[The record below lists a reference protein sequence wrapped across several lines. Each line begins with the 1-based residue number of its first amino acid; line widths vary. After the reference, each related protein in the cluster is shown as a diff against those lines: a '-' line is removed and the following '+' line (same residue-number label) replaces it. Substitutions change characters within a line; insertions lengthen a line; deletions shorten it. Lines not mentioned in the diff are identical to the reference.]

1 MEELQQKEVATPQ
14 EEVSV
19 PLLKNTNFLFLW
31 TATLCSSFALAF
43 FTFSQ
48 TWYIAKTLNLEAS
61 LGIVFVALSVP
72 RLIFMI
78 VGGAIADKFPKKN
91 IMFYS
96 NIVRALLV
104 SAILTWFIV
113 GDVTLYTFALFALFF
128 GLADAFFWSADGS
141 ILPELVEKHQ
151 LTQANSLTHM
161 SNQASVILGPVLGG
175 ILIKF
180 SNYETIFSITI
191 LLLILAAILVQKIQ
205 MTLQQEKK
213 EEKSM
218 FTSIKE
224 GILYVKESPF
234 LSTFL
239 ICSAFLNLFLIGP
252 MQVGF
257 PLFVKNVL
265 HGDSLHF
272 SYLEAAVGSG
282 MAVGAVI
289 VGLRNISRRR
299 GLFCIVMMLLSGMFF
314 FILNFSTELWHA
326 LLAGACYGMTIAM
339 AIVPLMAM
347 IQSTVKEEMMGRV
360 MSLLMLTSMGFIPL
374 SYAFTSLA
382 LAAGLPIVT
391 IMKSGAIAVIVF
403 VLFVA
408 IRVPVVR
415 KFD

>member
-1 MEELQQKEVATPQ
+1 MEELQQNKSALKENAK
-14 EEVSV
+14 

-31 TATLCSSFALAF
+31 AATLFSSFALAF

-78 VGGAIADKFPKKN
+78 IGGALADKFPKKN

-96 NIVRALLV
+96 NIIRAILV
-104 SAILTWFIV
+104 ATILTWFIV

-141 ILPELVEKHQ
+141 ILPELVEKSR
-151 LTQANSLTHM
+151 LTQANSLTQM
-161 SNQASVILGPVLGG
+161 TNQASVILGPVLGG

-180 SNYETIFSITI
+180 TNYETIFSITI
-191 LLLILAAILVQKIQ
+191 LLLLIAAILVQKIQ
-205 MTLQQEKK
+205 FTVPEKNETDK
-213 EEKSM
+213 GM

-265 HGDSLHF
+265 HGDSLQF
-272 SYLEAAVGSG
+272 SYLEASVGGG
-282 MAVGAVI
+282 MAIGAVI
-289 VGLRNISRRR
+289 VGLKNINRRR
-299 GLFCIVMMLLSGMFF
+299 GLFCIIMMLLSGVFF
-314 FILNFSTELWHA
+314 LSINFSTVLWQA
-326 LLAGACYGMTIAM
+326 LLAGMFYGITIAM

-360 MSLLMLTSMGFIPL
+360 MSLLMLSSMGFIPL
-374 SYAFTSLA
+374 SYAFTSIA
-382 LAAGLPIVT
+382 LAIGIPIVT
-391 IMKSGAIAVIVF
+391 VMKSGAIAVIVF

>member
-1 MEELQQKEVATPQ
+1 MEELQQNKSALKENAK
-14 EEVSV
+14 

-31 TATLCSSFALAF
+31 AATLFSSFALAF

-61 LGIVFVALSVP
+61 LGVVFVALSVP

-78 VGGAIADKFPKKN
+78 IGGAVADKFPKKN

-96 NIVRALLV
+96 NIIRAILV
-104 SAILTWFIV
+104 ATILTWFIV

-141 ILPELVEKHQ
+141 ILPELVEKSR
-151 LTQANSLTHM
+151 LTQANSLTQM

-180 SNYETIFSITI
+180 TNYETIFSITI
-191 LLLILAAILVQKIQ
+191 LLLIVAAILVQKIQ
-205 MTLQQEKK
+205 FTMPEQQNTDKG
-213 EEKSM
+213 M

-265 HGDSLHF
+265 HGDSLQF
-272 SYLEAAVGSG
+272 SYLEASVGGG
-282 MAVGAVI
+282 MAIGAVI
-289 VGLRNISRRR
+289 VGLKNINRRR
-299 GLFCIVMMLLSGMFF
+299 GLFCIIMMLLSGVFF
-314 FILNFSTELWHA
+314 LSINFSTVLWQA
-326 LLAGACYGMTIAM
+326 LLAGMFYGITIAM

-360 MSLLMLTSMGFIPL
+360 MSLLMLSSMGFIPL
-374 SYAFTSLA
+374 SYAFTSIA
-382 LAAGLPIVT
+382 LAIGIPIVT
-391 IMKSGAIAVIVF
+391 VMKSGAIAVIVF

-408 IRVPVVR
+408 FRVPVVR

>member
-1 MEELQQKEVATPQ
+1 MEELQQNKSAPTESGT
-14 EEVSV
+14 
-19 PLLKNTNFLFLW
+19 PLLQNKNFLFLW
-31 TATLCSSFALAF
+31 AATLFSSFALAF

-61 LGIVFVALSVP
+61 LGVVFVALSVP

-78 VGGAIADKFPKKN
+78 VGGAVADKFPKKN

-96 NIVRALLV
+96 NIIRALLV
-104 SAILTWFIV
+104 ATILIWFIV
-113 GDVTLYTFALFALFF
+113 GHVTLYTFALFALFF

-141 ILPELVEKHQ
+141 ILPELVEKHR
-151 LTQANSLTHM
+151 LTQANSLTQM
-161 SNQASVILGPVLGG
+161 TNQASVILGPVLGG

-180 SNYETIFSITI
+180 SNYETIFTITI
-191 LLLILAAILVQKIQ
+191 LLLIIAAILVQKIQ
-205 MTLQQEKK
+205 FTLQEKTDTDK
-213 EEKSM
+213 GM

-257 PLFVKNVL
+257 PLFIKNVL
-265 HGDSLHF
+265 HGDSLQF
-272 SYLEAAVGSG
+272 SYLEAAVGGG
-282 MAVGAVI
+282 MAIGAVI
-289 VGLRNISRRR
+289 VGLKNINRRR
-299 GLFCIVMMLLSGMFF
+299 GLFCIIMMLLSGVFF
-314 FILNFSTELWHA
+314 LSINFSTALWQA
-326 LLAGACYGMTIAM
+326 LLAGAFYGITIAM

-360 MSLLMLTSMGFIPL
+360 MSLLMLSSMGFIPL

-382 LAAGLPIVT
+382 LAAGIPIVT

-403 VLFVA
+403 VLFIA

>member
-1 MEELQQKEVATPQ
+1 MEELQQNKSALEG
-14 EEVSV
+14 SGK

-31 TATLCSSFALAF
+31 AATLFSSFALAF

-78 VGGAIADKFPKKN
+78 IGGALADKFPKKN

-96 NIVRALLV
+96 NIIRAILV
-104 SAILTWFIV
+104 ATILTWFIV

-141 ILPELVEKHQ
+141 ILPELVEKSR
-151 LTQANSLTHM
+151 LTQANSLTQM
-161 SNQASVILGPVLGG
+161 TNQASVILGPVLGG

-180 SNYETIFSITI
+180 TNYETIFSITI
-191 LLLILAAILVQKIQ
+191 LLLIIAAILVQKIQ
-205 MTLQQEKK
+205 FTVPEKNETDK
-213 EEKSM
+213 GM

-224 GILYVKESPF
+224 GISYVKESPF

-265 HGDSLHF
+265 HGDSLQF
-272 SYLEAAVGSG
+272 SYLEASVGGG
-282 MAVGAVI
+282 MAIGAVI
-289 VGLRNISRRR
+289 VGLKNINRRR
-299 GLFCIVMMLLSGMFF
+299 GLFCIIMMLLSGIFF
-314 FILNFSTELWHA
+314 LTINFSTVLWQA
-326 LLAGACYGMTIAM
+326 LLAGMFYGITIAM

-360 MSLLMLTSMGFIPL
+360 MSLLMLSSMGFIPL

-382 LAAGLPIVT
+382 LGIGIPIVT
-391 IMKSGAIAVIVF
+391 VMKSGAIAVIVF

>member
-1 MEELQQKEVATPQ
+1 MEELQQNKTALEG
-14 EEVSV
+14 SGK

-31 TATLCSSFALAF
+31 AATLFSSFALAF

-61 LGIVFVALSVP
+61 LGVVFVALSVP

-78 VGGAIADKFPKKN
+78 VGGAVADKFPKKN

-96 NIVRALLV
+96 NIIRAILV
-104 SAILTWFIV
+104 ATILTWFIV
-113 GDVTLYTFALFALFF
+113 GDITLYTFALFALFF

-141 ILPELVEKHQ
+141 ILPELVEKSR
-151 LTQANSLTHM
+151 LTQANSLTQM
-161 SNQASVILGPVLGG
+161 TNQASVILGPVLGG

-180 SNYETIFSITI
+180 TNYETIFSITI
-191 LLLILAAILVQKIQ
+191 LLLIVAAILVQKIQ
-205 MTLQQEKK
+205 FTMPEQKDTDKG
-213 EEKSM
+213 M

-265 HGDSLHF
+265 HGDSLQF
-272 SYLEAAVGSG
+272 SYLEASVGGG
-282 MAVGAVI
+282 MAIGAVI
-289 VGLRNISRRR
+289 VGLKNINRRR
-299 GLFCIVMMLLSGMFF
+299 GLFCIIMMLLSGVFF
-314 FILNFSTELWHA
+314 LSINFSTVLWQA
-326 LLAGACYGMTIAM
+326 LLAGMFYGITIAM

-360 MSLLMLTSMGFIPL
+360 MSLLMLSSMGFIPL
-374 SYAFTSLA
+374 SYAFTSIA
-382 LAAGLPIVT
+382 DR
-391 IMKSGAIAVIVF
+391 KS
-403 VLFVA
+403 
-408 IRVPVVR
+408 VV
-415 KFD
+415 

>member
-1 MEELQQKEVATPQ
+1 MEELQQNKSALEG
-14 EEVSV
+14 SGK

-31 TATLCSSFALAF
+31 AATLFSSFALAF

-61 LGIVFVALSVP
+61 LGVVFVALSVP

-78 VGGAIADKFPKKN
+78 IGGAVADKFPKKN

-96 NIVRALLV
+96 NIVRAILV
-104 SAILTWFIV
+104 ATILTWFIV

-141 ILPELVEKHQ
+141 ILPELVEKSR
-151 LTQANSLTHM
+151 LTQANSLTQM
-161 SNQASVILGPVLGG
+161 TNQASVILGPVLGG

-180 SNYETIFSITI
+180 TNYETIFSITI
-191 LLLILAAILVQKIQ
+191 LLLIVAAILVQKIQ
-205 MTLQQEKK
+205 FTMPEQQNTDKG
-213 EEKSM
+213 M

-265 HGDSLHF
+265 HGDSLQF
-272 SYLEAAVGSG
+272 SYLEASVGGG
-282 MAVGAVI
+282 MAIGAVI
-289 VGLRNISRRR
+289 VGLKNINRRR
-299 GLFCIVMMLLSGMFF
+299 GLFCIIMMLLSGVFF
-314 FILNFSTELWHA
+314 LSINFSTVLWQA
-326 LLAGACYGMTIAM
+326 LLAGMFYGITIAM

-360 MSLLMLTSMGFIPL
+360 MSLLMLSSMGFIPL
-374 SYAFTSLA
+374 SYAFTSIA
-382 LAAGLPIVT
+382 LAIGIPIVT
-391 IMKSGAIAVIVF
+391 VMKSGAIAVIVF

>member
-1 MEELQQKEVATPQ
+1 MEELQQNKSALEG
-14 EEVSV
+14 SGK

-31 TATLCSSFALAF
+31 AATLFSSFALAF

-61 LGIVFVALSVP
+61 LGVVFVALSVP

-78 VGGAIADKFPKKN
+78 IGGAVADKFPKKN

-96 NIVRALLV
+96 NIIRAILV
-104 SAILTWFIV
+104 ATILTWFIV

-141 ILPELVEKHQ
+141 ILPELVEKSR
-151 LTQANSLTHM
+151 LTQANSLTQM
-161 SNQASVILGPVLGG
+161 TNQASVILGPVLGG

-180 SNYETIFSITI
+180 TNYETIFSITI
-191 LLLILAAILVQKIQ
+191 LLLIVAAILVQKIQ
-205 MTLQQEKK
+205 FTMSEQKDTDKG
-213 EEKSM
+213 M

-265 HGDSLHF
+265 HGDSLQF
-272 SYLEAAVGSG
+272 SYLEAAVGGG
-282 MAVGAVI
+282 MAIGAVI
-289 VGLRNISRRR
+289 VGLKNINRRR
-299 GLFCIVMMLLSGMFF
+299 GLFCIIMMLLSGIFF
-314 FILNFSTELWHA
+314 LSINFSTVLWQA
-326 LLAGACYGMTIAM
+326 LLAGMFYGITIAM

-347 IQSTVKEEMMGRV
+347 IQATVKEEMMGRV
-360 MSLLMLTSMGFIPL
+360 MSLLMLSSMGFIPL
-374 SYAFTSLA
+374 SYAFTSIA
-382 LAAGLPIVT
+382 LAIGIPIVT
-391 IMKSGAIAVIVF
+391 VMKSGAIAVIVF

>member
-1 MEELQQKEVATPQ
+1 MEELQQNKSALEG
-14 EEVSV
+14 SGK
-19 PLLKNTNFLFLW
+19 PLLKNTNSLFLW
-31 TATLCSSFALAF
+31 AATLFSSFALAF

-61 LGIVFVALSVP
+61 LGVVFVALSVP

-78 VGGAIADKFPKKN
+78 IGGAVADKFPKKN

-96 NIVRALLV
+96 NIIRAILV
-104 SAILTWFIV
+104 ATILTWFIV

-141 ILPELVEKHQ
+141 ILPELVEKSR
-151 LTQANSLTHM
+151 LTQANSLTQM
-161 SNQASVILGPVLGG
+161 TNQASVILGPVLGG

-180 SNYETIFSITI
+180 TNYETIFSITI
-191 LLLILAAILVQKIQ
+191 LLLIVAAILVQKIQ
-205 MTLQQEKK
+205 FTMPEQQNTDKG
-213 EEKSM
+213 M

-265 HGDSLHF
+265 HGDSLQF
-272 SYLEAAVGSG
+272 SYLEASVGGG
-282 MAVGAVI
+282 MAIGAVI
-289 VGLRNISRRR
+289 VGLKNINRRR
-299 GLFCIVMMLLSGMFF
+299 GLFCIIMMLLSGVFF
-314 FILNFSTELWHA
+314 LSINFSTVLWQA
-326 LLAGACYGMTIAM
+326 LLAGMFYGITIAM

-360 MSLLMLTSMGFIPL
+360 MSLLMLSSMGFIPL
-374 SYAFTSLA
+374 SYAFTSIA
-382 LAAGLPIVT
+382 LAIGIPIVT
-391 IMKSGAIAVIVF
+391 VMKSGAIAVIVF

>member
-1 MEELQQKEVATPQ
+1 MEELQQNKTAL
-14 EEVSV
+14 EESGK

-31 TATLCSSFALAF
+31 AATLFSSFALAF

-61 LGIVFVALSVP
+61 LGVVFVALSVP

-78 VGGAIADKFPKKN
+78 VGGAVADKFPKKN

-96 NIVRALLV
+96 NIIRAILV
-104 SAILTWFIV
+104 ATILTWFIV

-141 ILPELVEKHQ
+141 ILPELVEKSR
-151 LTQANSLTHM
+151 LTQANSLTQM
-161 SNQASVILGPVLGG
+161 TNQASVILGPVLGG

-180 SNYETIFSITI
+180 TNYETIFSITI
-191 LLLILAAILVQKIQ
+191 LLLIVAAILVQKIQ
-205 MTLQQEKK
+205 FTMPEQKDTD
-213 EEKSM
+213 KSM

-265 HGDSLHF
+265 HGDSLQF
-272 SYLEAAVGSG
+272 SYLEASVGGG
-282 MAVGAVI
+282 MAIGAII
-289 VGLRNISRRR
+289 VGLKNINRRR
-299 GLFCIVMMLLSGMFF
+299 GLFCIIMMLLSGIFF
-314 FILNFSTELWHA
+314 LAINFSTVLWQA
-326 LLAGACYGMTIAM
+326 LLAGMFYGITIAM

-360 MSLLMLTSMGFIPL
+360 MSLLMLSSMGFIPL
-374 SYAFTSLA
+374 SYAFTSIA
-382 LAAGLPIVT
+382 LAIGIPIVT
-391 IMKSGAIAVIVF
+391 VMKSGAIAVIVF

>member
-1 MEELQQKEVATPQ
+1 MEELQQNKSALEG
-14 EEVSV
+14 SGK

-31 TATLCSSFALAF
+31 AATLFSSFALAF

-78 VGGAIADKFPKKN
+78 IGGALADKFPKKN

-96 NIVRALLV
+96 NIIRAILV
-104 SAILTWFIV
+104 ATILTWFIV

-141 ILPELVEKHQ
+141 ILPELVEKNR
-151 LTQANSLTHM
+151 LTQANSLTQM
-161 SNQASVILGPVLGG
+161 TNQASVILGPVLGG

-180 SNYETIFSITI
+180 TNYETIFSITI
-191 LLLILAAILVQKIQ
+191 LLLIIAAILVQKIQ
-205 MTLQQEKK
+205 FTVPEKNETDK
-213 EEKSM
+213 GM

-224 GILYVKESPF
+224 GISYVKESPF

-265 HGDSLHF
+265 HGDSLQF
-272 SYLEAAVGSG
+272 SYLEASVGGG
-282 MAVGAVI
+282 MAIGAVI
-289 VGLRNISRRR
+289 VGLKNINRRR
-299 GLFCIVMMLLSGMFF
+299 GLFCIIMMLLSGVFF
-314 FILNFSTELWHA
+314 LAINFSTVLWQA
-326 LLAGACYGMTIAM
+326 LLAGMFYGITIAM

-360 MSLLMLTSMGFIPL
+360 MSLLMLSSMGFIPL

-382 LAAGLPIVT
+382 LGIGIPIVT
-391 IMKSGAIAVIVF
+391 VMKSGAIAVIVF

>member
-1 MEELQQKEVATPQ
+1 MEELQQNKSALEG
-14 EEVSV
+14 SGK

-31 TATLCSSFALAF
+31 AATLFSSFALAF

-61 LGIVFVALSVP
+61 LGVVFVALSVP

-78 VGGAIADKFPKKN
+78 IGGAVADKFPKKN

-96 NIVRALLV
+96 NIIRAILV
-104 SAILTWFIV
+104 ATILTWFIV

-141 ILPELVEKHQ
+141 ILPELVEKSR
-151 LTQANSLTHM
+151 LTQANSLTQM
-161 SNQASVILGPVLGG
+161 TNQASVILGPVLGG

-180 SNYETIFSITI
+180 TNYETIFSITI
-191 LLLILAAILVQKIQ
+191 LLLIVAAILVQKIQ
-205 MTLQQEKK
+205 FTMPEQQNTDKG
-213 EEKSM
+213 M

-265 HGDSLHF
+265 HGDSLQF
-272 SYLEAAVGSG
+272 SYLEASVGGG
-282 MAVGAVI
+282 MAIGAVI
-289 VGLRNISRRR
+289 VGLKNINRRR
-299 GLFCIVMMLLSGMFF
+299 GLFCIIMMLLSGVFF
-314 FILNFSTELWHA
+314 LSINFSTVLWQA
-326 LLAGACYGMTIAM
+326 LLAGMFYGITIAM

-347 IQSTVKEEMMGRV
+347 IQSTVKEEMMGA
-360 MSLLMLTSMGFIPL
+360 SNEFTYAIINGLYPALLCIHINRACNRNSNCNRYEKWCNRRYRLC
-374 SYAFTSLA
+374 
-382 LAAGLPIVT
+382 T
-391 IMKSGAIAVIVF
+391 ICSDSRSSCKKV
-403 VLFVA
+403 
-408 IRVPVVR
+408 
-415 KFD
+415 

>member
-1 MEELQQKEVATPQ
+1 MEELQQNKSALEG
-14 EEVSV
+14 SGK

-31 TATLCSSFALAF
+31 AATLFSSFALAF

-61 LGIVFVALSVP
+61 LGVVFVALSVP

-78 VGGAIADKFPKKN
+78 IGGAVADKFPKKN

-96 NIVRALLV
+96 NIVRAILV
-104 SAILTWFIV
+104 ATILTWFIV

-141 ILPELVEKHQ
+141 ILPELVEKSR
-151 LTQANSLTHM
+151 LTQANSLTQM
-161 SNQASVILGPVLGG
+161 TNQASVILGPVLGG

-180 SNYETIFSITI
+180 TNYETIFSITI
-191 LLLILAAILVQKIQ
+191 LLLIVAAILVQKIQ
-205 MTLQQEKK
+205 FTMPEQQNTD
-213 EEKSM
+213 KSM

-265 HGDSLHF
+265 HGDSLQF
-272 SYLEAAVGSG
+272 SYLEASVGGG
-282 MAVGAVI
+282 MAIGAVI
-289 VGLRNISRRR
+289 VGLKNINRRR
-299 GLFCIVMMLLSGMFF
+299 GLFCIIMMLLSGVFF
-314 FILNFSTELWHA
+314 LSINFSTVLWQA
-326 LLAGACYGMTIAM
+326 LLAGMFYGITIAM

-360 MSLLMLTSMGFIPL
+360 MSLLMLSSMGFIPL
-374 SYAFTSLA
+374 SYAFTSIA
-382 LAAGLPIVT
+382 LAIGIPIVT

>member
-1 MEELQQKEVATPQ
+1 MEELQRNKSVL
-14 EEVSV
+14 EENGN

-31 TATLCSSFALAF
+31 AATLFSSFALAF

-61 LGIVFVALSVP
+61 LGVVFVALSVP

-78 VGGAIADKFPKKN
+78 VGGAVVDKFPKKN

-96 NIVRALLV
+96 NIVRAIIV
-104 SAILTWFIV
+104 ATILTWFVI
-113 GDVTLYTFALFALFF
+113 GDVTLYTFAFFALFF

-141 ILPELVEKHQ
+141 ILPELVEKQ
-151 LTQANSLTHM
+151 RLTQANSLTQM
-161 SNQASVILGPVLGG
+161 TNQASVILGPVLGG

-180 SNYETIFSITI
+180 SNYETIFTITI
-191 LLLILAAILVQKIQ
+191 LLLIIAAILVQKIQ
-205 MTLQQEKK
+205 STVQEQSDSNKG
-213 EEKSM
+213 M

-224 GILYVKESPF
+224 GILYVRKSPF

-257 PLFVKNVL
+257 PLFIKNVL
-265 HGDSLHF
+265 HGDSLQF
-272 SYLEAAVGSG
+272 SYLEASVGGG
-282 MAVGAVI
+282 MAIGAII
-289 VGLRNISRRR
+289 VGLKNISRRR
-299 GLFCIVMMLLSGMFF
+299 GLFCIIMMLLSGVFF
-314 FILNFSTELWHA
+314 LSINFSTTLWQA
-326 LLAGACYGMTIAM
+326 LLAGAFYGITIAM

-360 MSLLMLTSMGFIPL
+360 MSLLMLSSMGFIPI
-374 SYAFTSLA
+374 SYALTSLA
-382 LAAGLPIVT
+382 LAAGIPIVT
-391 IMKSGAIAVIVF
+391 IMKSGAIAVILF

>member
-1 MEELQQKEVATPQ
+1 MEELQQNKSAPTEGGT
-14 EEVSV
+14 
-19 PLLKNTNFLFLW
+19 PLLQNTNFLFLW
-31 TATLCSSFALAF
+31 AATLFSSFALAF

-61 LGIVFVALSVP
+61 LGVVFVALSVP

-96 NIVRALLV
+96 NIIRALLV
-104 SAILTWFIV
+104 ATILIWFIV
-113 GDVTLYTFALFALFF
+113 GHVTLYTFALFALFF

-141 ILPELVEKHQ
+141 ILPELVEKHR
-151 LTQANSLTHM
+151 LTQANSLTQM
-161 SNQASVILGPVLGG
+161 TNQASVILGPVLGG

-180 SNYETIFSITI
+180 SNYETIFTITI
-191 LLLILAAILVQKIQ
+191 LLLIIAAILVQKIQ
-205 MTLQQEKK
+205 FTLQEKTDTDK
-213 EEKSM
+213 GM

-257 PLFVKNVL
+257 PLFIKNVL
-265 HGDSLHF
+265 HGDSLQF
-272 SYLEAAVGSG
+272 SYLEAAVGGG
-282 MAVGAVI
+282 MAIGAVI
-289 VGLRNISRRR
+289 VGLKNINRRR
-299 GLFCIVMMLLSGMFF
+299 GLFCIIMMLLSGVFF
-314 FILNFSTELWHA
+314 LSINFSIALWQA
-326 LLAGACYGMTIAM
+326 LLAGAFYGITIAM

-360 MSLLMLTSMGFIPL
+360 MSLLMLSSMGFIPL

-382 LAAGLPIVT
+382 LAAGIPIVT

>member
-1 MEELQQKEVATPQ
+1 MEELQQNKTALEG
-14 EEVSV
+14 SGK

-31 TATLCSSFALAF
+31 AATLFSSFALAF

-61 LGIVFVALSVP
+61 LGVVFVALSVP

-78 VGGAIADKFPKKN
+78 VGGAVADKFPKKN

-96 NIVRALLV
+96 NIIRAILV
-104 SAILTWFIV
+104 ATILTWFIV

-141 ILPELVEKHQ
+141 ILPELVEKSR
-151 LTQANSLTHM
+151 LTQANSLTQM
-161 SNQASVILGPVLGG
+161 TNQASVILGPVLGG

-180 SNYETIFSITI
+180 TNYETIFSITI
-191 LLLILAAILVQKIQ
+191 LLLIFAAILVQKIQ
-205 MTLQQEKK
+205 FTMPEQKDTDKG
-213 EEKSM
+213 M

-265 HGDSLHF
+265 HGDSLEF
-272 SYLEAAVGSG
+272 SYLEASVGGG
-282 MAVGAVI
+282 MAIGAII
-289 VGLRNISRRR
+289 VGLKNINRRR
-299 GLFCIVMMLLSGMFF
+299 GLFCIIMMLLSGVFF
-314 FILNFSTELWHA
+314 LAINFSTVLWQA
-326 LLAGACYGMTIAM
+326 LLAGMFYGITIAM

-360 MSLLMLTSMGFIPL
+360 MSLLMLSSMGFIPL

-382 LAAGLPIVT
+382 LAMGIPIVT
-391 IMKSGAIAVIVF
+391 VMKSGAIAVIVF

>member
-1 MEELQQKEVATPQ
+1 MEELQQNKSALEG
-14 EEVSV
+14 SGK

-31 TATLCSSFALAF
+31 AATLFSSFALAF

-48 TWYIAKTLNLEAS
+48 TWYIAKTLNLEVS
-61 LGIVFVALSVP
+61 LGVVFVALSVP

-78 VGGAIADKFPKKN
+78 IGGAVADKFPKKN

-96 NIVRALLV
+96 NIVRAILV
-104 SAILTWFIV
+104 ATILTWFIV

-141 ILPELVEKHQ
+141 ILPELVEKSR
-151 LTQANSLTHM
+151 LTQANSLTQM
-161 SNQASVILGPVLGG
+161 TNQASVILGPVLGG

-180 SNYETIFSITI
+180 TNYETIFSITI
-191 LLLILAAILVQKIQ
+191 LLLIVAAILVQKIQ
-205 MTLQQEKK
+205 FTMPEQQNTDKG
-213 EEKSM
+213 M

-265 HGDSLHF
+265 HGDSLQF
-272 SYLEAAVGSG
+272 SYLEASVGGG
-282 MAVGAVI
+282 MAIGAVI
-289 VGLRNISRRR
+289 VGLKNINRRR
-299 GLFCIVMMLLSGMFF
+299 GLFCIIMMLLSGVFF
-314 FILNFSTELWHA
+314 LSINFSTVLWQA
-326 LLAGACYGMTIAM
+326 LLAGMFYGITIAM

-360 MSLLMLTSMGFIPL
+360 MSLLMLSSMGFIPL
-374 SYAFTSLA
+374 SYAFTSIA
-382 LAAGLPIVT
+382 LAIGIPIVT
-391 IMKSGAIAVIVF
+391 VMKSGAIAVIVF

>member
-1 MEELQQKEVATPQ
+1 MEELQQNKSALEG
-14 EEVSV
+14 SGK

-31 TATLCSSFALAF
+31 AATLFSSFALAF

-72 RLIFMI
+72 RLVFMI
-78 VGGAIADKFPKKN
+78 VGGAVADKFPKKN

-96 NIVRALLV
+96 NIIRAILV
-104 SAILTWFIV
+104 ATILTWFIV

-141 ILPELVEKHQ
+141 ILPELVEKSR
-151 LTQANSLTHM
+151 LTQANSLTQM
-161 SNQASVILGPVLGG
+161 TNQGSVIFGPVLGG

-180 SNYETIFSITI
+180 TNYETIFSITI
-191 LLLILAAILVQKIQ
+191 LLLIIAAILVQKIQ
-205 MTLQQEKK
+205 FTVPEKTETDK
-213 EEKSM
+213 GM

-224 GILYVKESPF
+224 GISYVKESPF

-265 HGDSLHF
+265 HGDSLQF
-272 SYLEAAVGSG
+272 SYLEAAVGGG
-282 MAVGAVI
+282 MAIGAVI
-289 VGLRNISRRR
+289 VGLKNINRRR
-299 GLFCIVMMLLSGMFF
+299 GLFCIIMMLLSGVFF
-314 FILNFSTELWHA
+314 LSINFSTVLWQA
-326 LLAGACYGMTIAM
+326 LLAGMFYGITIAM

-360 MSLLMLTSMGFIPL
+360 MSLLMLSSMGFIPL

-382 LAAGLPIVT
+382 LGIGIPIVT
-391 IMKSGAIAVIVF
+391 VMKSGAIAVIVF

>member
-1 MEELQQKEVATPQ
+1 MEKLQQNKSALEG
-14 EEVSV
+14 SGK
-19 PLLKNTNFLFLW
+19 PLLQNTNFLFLW
-31 TATLCSSFALAF
+31 AATLFSSFALAF

-61 LGIVFVALSVP
+61 LGVVFVALSVP

-78 VGGAIADKFPKKN
+78 VGGAMADKFPKKN

-96 NIVRALLV
+96 NIIRAILV
-104 SAILTWFIV
+104 ATILTWFIV

-141 ILPELVEKHQ
+141 ILPELVEKHR
-151 LTQANSLTHM
+151 LTQANSLTQM
-161 SNQASVILGPVLGG
+161 TNQASVILGPVLGG

-180 SNYETIFSITI
+180 TNYETIFTITI
-191 LLLILAAILVQKIQ
+191 ILLIVAAILVQKIQ
-205 MTLQQEKK
+205 STIQEEPDKDK
-213 EEKSM
+213 GM

-257 PLFVKNVL
+257 PLFIKNVL
-265 HGDSLHF
+265 HGDSLQF
-272 SYLEAAVGSG
+272 SYLEAAVGGG
-282 MAVGAVI
+282 MAIGAVI
-289 VGLRNISRRR
+289 VGLKNINRRR
-299 GLFCIVMMLLSGMFF
+299 GLFCIVMMLLSGVFF
-314 FILNFSTELWHA
+314 LSINFSTALWQA
-326 LLAGACYGMTIAM
+326 LLAGAFYGITIAM

-360 MSLLMLTSMGFIPL
+360 MSLMMLSSMGFIPL
-374 SYAFTSLA
+374 SYAITSLA
-382 LAAGLPIVT
+382 LAAGIPIVT
-391 IMKSGAIAVIVF
+391 IMKSGAIAVIIF

>member
-1 MEELQQKEVATPQ
+1 MEELQQNKSALER
-14 EEVSV
+14 SGK

-31 TATLCSSFALAF
+31 AATLFSSFALAF

-61 LGIVFVALSVP
+61 LGVVFVALSVP

-78 VGGAIADKFPKKN
+78 IGGAVADKFPKKN

-96 NIVRALLV
+96 NIVRAILV
-104 SAILTWFIV
+104 ATILTWFIV

-141 ILPELVEKHQ
+141 ILPELVEKSR
-151 LTQANSLTHM
+151 LTQANSLTQM
-161 SNQASVILGPVLGG
+161 TNQASVILGPVLGG

-180 SNYETIFSITI
+180 TNYETIFSITI
-191 LLLILAAILVQKIQ
+191 LLLIVAAILVQKIQ
-205 MTLQQEKK
+205 FTMPEQQNTD
-213 EEKSM
+213 KSM

-257 PLFVKNVL
+257 PLFIKNVL
-265 HGDSLHF
+265 HGDSLQF
-272 SYLEAAVGSG
+272 SYLEASVGGG
-282 MAVGAVI
+282 MAIGAVI
-289 VGLRNISRRR
+289 VGLKNINRRR
-299 GLFCIVMMLLSGMFF
+299 GLFCIIMMLLSGVFF
-314 FILNFSTELWHA
+314 LSINFSTVLWQA
-326 LLAGACYGMTIAM
+326 LLAGMFYGITIAM

-360 MSLLMLTSMGFIPL
+360 MSLLMLSSMGFIPL
-374 SYAFTSLA
+374 SYAFTSIA
-382 LAAGLPIVT
+382 LAIGIPIVT
-391 IMKSGAIAVIVF
+391 VMKSGAIAVIVF

>member
-1 MEELQQKEVATPQ
+1 MEELQQNKSALEG
-14 EEVSV
+14 SGK

-31 TATLCSSFALAF
+31 AATLFSSFALAF

-61 LGIVFVALSVP
+61 LGVVFVALSVP

-78 VGGAIADKFPKKN
+78 VGGAVADKFPKKN

-96 NIVRALLV
+96 NIIRAILV
-104 SAILTWFIV
+104 ATILTWFIV

-141 ILPELVEKHQ
+141 ILPELVEKSR
-151 LTQANSLTHM
+151 LTQANSLTQM
-161 SNQASVILGPVLGG
+161 TNQASVILGPVLGG

-180 SNYETIFSITI
+180 TNYETIFSITI
-191 LLLILAAILVQKIQ
+191 LLLIVAAILVQKIQ
-205 MTLQQEKK
+205 FTMPEQQNTDKD
-213 EEKSM
+213 M

-265 HGDSLHF
+265 HGDSLQF
-272 SYLEAAVGSG
+272 SYLEASVGGG
-282 MAVGAVI
+282 MAIGAVI
-289 VGLRNISRRR
+289 VGLKNINRRR
-299 GLFCIVMMLLSGMFF
+299 GLFCIIMMLLSGVFF
-314 FILNFSTELWHA
+314 LSINFSTVLWQA
-326 LLAGACYGMTIAM
+326 LLAGMFYGITIAM

-360 MSLLMLTSMGFIPL
+360 MSLLMLSSMGFIPL
-374 SYAFTSLA
+374 SYAFTSIA
-382 LAAGLPIVT
+382 LAIGIPIVT
-391 IMKSGAIAVIVF
+391 VMKSGAIAVIVF

>member
-1 MEELQQKEVATPQ
+1 MEELQQNKTAL
-14 EEVSV
+14 EESGK

-31 TATLCSSFALAF
+31 AATLFSSFALAF

-61 LGIVFVALSVP
+61 LGVVFVALSVP

-78 VGGAIADKFPKKN
+78 VGGAVADKFPKKN

-96 NIVRALLV
+96 NIIRAILV
-104 SAILTWFIV
+104 ATILTWFIV

-141 ILPELVEKHQ
+141 ILPELVEKSR
-151 LTQANSLTHM
+151 LTQANSLTQM
-161 SNQASVILGPVLGG
+161 TNQASVILGPVLGG

-180 SNYETIFSITI
+180 TNYETIFSITI
-191 LLLILAAILVQKIQ
+191 LLLIVAAILVQKIQ
-205 MTLQQEKK
+205 FTMPEQKDTDKG
-213 EEKSM
+213 M

-265 HGDSLHF
+265 HGDSLQF
-272 SYLEAAVGSG
+272 SYLEASVGGG
-282 MAVGAVI
+282 MAIGAII
-289 VGLRNISRRR
+289 VGLKNINRRR
-299 GLFCIVMMLLSGMFF
+299 GLFCIIMMLLSGIFF
-314 FILNFSTELWHA
+314 LAINFSTVLWQA
-326 LLAGACYGMTIAM
+326 LLAGMFYGITIAM

-360 MSLLMLTSMGFIPL
+360 MSLLMLSSMGFIPL
-374 SYAFTSLA
+374 SYAFTSIA
-382 LAAGLPIVT
+382 LAIGIPIVT
-391 IMKSGAIAVIVF
+391 VMKSGAIAVIVF

>member
-1 MEELQQKEVATPQ
+1 MEELQQNKSAL
-14 EEVSV
+14 EENAK

-31 TATLCSSFALAF
+31 AATLFSSFALAF

-61 LGIVFVALSVP
+61 LGVVFVALSVP

-78 VGGAIADKFPKKN
+78 VGGAVADKFPKKN

-96 NIVRALLV
+96 NIIRAILV
-104 SAILTWFIV
+104 ATILTWFIV

-141 ILPELVEKHQ
+141 ILPELVEKSR
-151 LTQANSLTHM
+151 LTQANSLTQM
-161 SNQASVILGPVLGG
+161 TNQASVILGPVLGG

-180 SNYETIFSITI
+180 TNYETIFSITI
-191 LLLILAAILVQKIQ
+191 LLLIVAAILVQKIHF
-205 MTLQQEKK
+205 TVPEQQNTDKG
-213 EEKSM
+213 M

-265 HGDSLHF
+265 HGDSLQF
-272 SYLEAAVGSG
+272 SYLEASVGGG
-282 MAVGAVI
+282 MAIGAVI
-289 VGLRNISRRR
+289 VGLKNINRRR
-299 GLFCIVMMLLSGMFF
+299 GLFCIIMMLLSGVFF
-314 FILNFSTELWHA
+314 LSINFSTVLWQA
-326 LLAGACYGMTIAM
+326 LLAGMFYGITIAM

-360 MSLLMLTSMGFIPL
+360 MSLLMLSSMGFIPL
-374 SYAFTSLA
+374 SYAFTSIA
-382 LAAGLPIVT
+382 LAMGIPIVT
-391 IMKSGAIAVIVF
+391 VMKSGAIAVIVF

>member
-1 MEELQQKEVATPQ
+1 MEELQRNK
-14 EEVSV
+14 SV
-19 PLLKNTNFLFLW
+19 LDENGKPLLKNTNFLFLW
-31 TATLCSSFALAF
+31 AATLFSSFALAF

-61 LGIVFVALSVP
+61 LGVVFVALSVP

-78 VGGAIADKFPKKN
+78 VGGAVADKFPKKN

-96 NIVRALLV
+96 NIVRAIIV
-104 SAILTWFIV
+104 ATILTWFVI
-113 GDVTLYTFALFALFF
+113 GDVTLYTFAFFALFF

-141 ILPELVEKHQ
+141 ILPELVEKQ
-151 LTQANSLTHM
+151 RLTQANSLTQM
-161 SNQASVILGPVLGG
+161 TNQASVILGPVLGG

-180 SNYETIFSITI
+180 SNYETIFTITI
-191 LLLILAAILVQKIQ
+191 LLLIIAAILVQKIQ
-205 MTLQQEKK
+205 STVQEESDSNKG
-213 EEKSM
+213 M

-224 GILYVKESPF
+224 GILYVRKSPF

-257 PLFVKNVL
+257 PLFIKNVL
-265 HGDSLHF
+265 HGDSLQF
-272 SYLEAAVGSG
+272 SYLEASVGGG
-282 MAVGAVI
+282 MAIGAII
-289 VGLRNISRRR
+289 VGLKNISRRR
-299 GLFCIVMMLLSGMFF
+299 GLFCIIMMLLSGVFF
-314 FILNFSTELWHA
+314 LSINFSTTLWQA
-326 LLAGACYGMTIAM
+326 LLAGAFYGITIAM

-360 MSLLMLTSMGFIPL
+360 MSLLMLSSMGFIPI
-374 SYAFTSLA
+374 SYALTSLA
-382 LAAGLPIVT
+382 LAAGIPIVT
-391 IMKSGAIAVIVF
+391 IMKSGAIAVILF

>member
-1 MEELQQKEVATPQ
+1 MEELQQNKTAL
-14 EEVSV
+14 EESGK

-31 TATLCSSFALAF
+31 AATLFSSFALAF

-61 LGIVFVALSVP
+61 LGVVFVALSVP

-78 VGGAIADKFPKKN
+78 IGGAVADKFPKKN

-96 NIVRALLV
+96 NIIRAILV
-104 SAILTWFIV
+104 ATILTWFIV

-141 ILPELVEKHQ
+141 ILPELVEKSR
-151 LTQANSLTHM
+151 LTQANSLTQM
-161 SNQASVILGPVLGG
+161 TNQASVILGPVLGG

-180 SNYETIFSITI
+180 TNYETIFSITI
-191 LLLILAAILVQKIQ
+191 LLLIVAAILVQKIQ
-205 MTLQQEKK
+205 FTMPELKDTDKG
-213 EEKSM
+213 M

-239 ICSAFLNLFLIGP
+239 LCSAFLNLFLIGP

-272 SYLEAAVGSG
+272 SYLEASVGGG
-282 MAVGAVI
+282 MAIGAVI
-289 VGLRNISRRR
+289 VGLKNINRRR
-299 GLFCIVMMLLSGMFF
+299 GLFCIIMMLLSGVFF
-314 FILNFSTELWHA
+314 LSINFSTVLWQA
-326 LLAGACYGMTIAM
+326 LLAGMFYGITIAM

-360 MSLLMLTSMGFIPL
+360 MSLLMLSSMGFIPL
-374 SYAFTSLA
+374 SYAFTSIA
-382 LAAGLPIVT
+382 LAMGIPIVT
-391 IMKSGAIAVIVF
+391 VMKSGAIAVIVF

>member
-1 MEELQQKEVATPQ
+1 MEELQQNKTALEG
-14 EEVSV
+14 SGK

-31 TATLCSSFALAF
+31 AATLFSSFALAF

-61 LGIVFVALSVP
+61 LGVVFVALSVP

-78 VGGAIADKFPKKN
+78 VGGAVADKFPKKN

-96 NIVRALLV
+96 NIIRAILV
-104 SAILTWFIV
+104 ATILTWFIV

-141 ILPELVEKHQ
+141 ILPELVEKSR
-151 LTQANSLTHM
+151 LTQANSLTQM
-161 SNQASVILGPVLGG
+161 TNQASVILGPVLGG

-180 SNYETIFSITI
+180 TNYETIFSITI
-191 LLLILAAILVQKIQ
+191 LLLIVAAILVQKIQ
-205 MTLQQEKK
+205 FTMPEQKDTDKG
-213 EEKSM
+213 M

-265 HGDSLHF
+265 HGDSLQF
-272 SYLEAAVGSG
+272 SYLEASVGGG
-282 MAVGAVI
+282 MAIGAII
-289 VGLRNISRRR
+289 VGLKNINRRR
-299 GLFCIVMMLLSGMFF
+299 GLFCIIMMLLSGVFF
-314 FILNFSTELWHA
+314 LAINFSTVLWQA
-326 LLAGACYGMTIAM
+326 LLAGMFYGITIAM

-360 MSLLMLTSMGFIPL
+360 MSLLMLSSMGFIPL

-382 LAAGLPIVT
+382 LAMGISIVT
-391 IMKSGAIAVIVF
+391 VMKSGAIAVIVF

-408 IRVPVVR
+408 IRIPVVR

>member
-1 MEELQQKEVATPQ
+1 MEELQQNKSALEG
-14 EEVSV
+14 SGK

-31 TATLCSSFALAF
+31 AATLFSSFALAF

-78 VGGAIADKFPKKN
+78 IGGALADKFPKKN

-96 NIVRALLV
+96 NIIRAILV
-104 SAILTWFIV
+104 ATILTWFIV

-141 ILPELVEKHQ
+141 ILPELVEKSR
-151 LTQANSLTHM
+151 LTQANSLTQM
-161 SNQASVILGPVLGG
+161 TNQASVILGPVLGG

-180 SNYETIFSITI
+180 TNYETIFSITI
-191 LLLILAAILVQKIQ
+191 LLLIIAAILVQKIQ
-205 MTLQQEKK
+205 FTVPEKNETDK
-213 EEKSM
+213 GM

-265 HGDSLHF
+265 HGDSLQF
-272 SYLEAAVGSG
+272 SYLEASVGGG
-282 MAVGAVI
+282 MAIGAII
-289 VGLRNISRRR
+289 VGLKNINRRR
-299 GLFCIVMMLLSGMFF
+299 GLFCIIMMLLSGVFF
-314 FILNFSTELWHA
+314 LSINFSTVLWQA
-326 LLAGACYGMTIAM
+326 LLAGMFYGITIAM

-360 MSLLMLTSMGFIPL
+360 MSLLMLSSMGFIPL

-382 LAAGLPIVT
+382 LGIGIPIVT
-391 IMKSGAIAVIVF
+391 VMKSGAIAVIVF

>member
-1 MEELQQKEVATPQ
+1 MEELQQNKSAPTEGGT
-14 EEVSV
+14 
-19 PLLKNTNFLFLW
+19 PLLQNTNFLFLW
-31 TATLCSSFALAF
+31 AATLFSSFALAF

-61 LGIVFVALSVP
+61 LGVVFVALSVP

-78 VGGAIADKFPKKN
+78 VGGAVADKFPKKN

-96 NIVRALLV
+96 NIIRALLV
-104 SAILTWFIV
+104 ATILIWFIV
-113 GDVTLYTFALFALFF
+113 GHVTLYTFALFALFF

-141 ILPELVEKHQ
+141 ILPELVEKHR
-151 LTQANSLTHM
+151 LTQANSLTQM
-161 SNQASVILGPVLGG
+161 TNQASVILGPVLGG

-180 SNYETIFSITI
+180 SNYETIFTITI
-191 LLLILAAILVQKIQ
+191 LLLIIAAILVQKIQ
-205 MTLQQEKK
+205 FTLQEKTDTDK
-213 EEKSM
+213 GM

-257 PLFVKNVL
+257 PLFIKNVL
-265 HGDSLHF
+265 HGDSLQF
-272 SYLEAAVGSG
+272 SYLEAAVGGG
-282 MAVGAVI
+282 MAIGAVI
-289 VGLRNISRRR
+289 VGLKNINRRR
-299 GLFCIVMMLLSGMFF
+299 GLFCIIMMLLSGVFF
-314 FILNFSTELWHA
+314 LSINFSTALWQA
-326 LLAGACYGMTIAM
+326 LLAGAFYGITIAM

-360 MSLLMLTSMGFIPL
+360 MSLLMLSSMGFIPL

-382 LAAGLPIVT
+382 LAAGIPIVT
-391 IMKSGAIAVIVF
+391 IMKSGATAVIVF

>member
-1 MEELQQKEVATPQ
+1 MEKLQQNKSALEG
-14 EEVSV
+14 SGK
-19 PLLKNTNFLFLW
+19 PLLQNTNFLFLW
-31 TATLCSSFALAF
+31 AATLFSSFALAF

-61 LGIVFVALSVP
+61 LGVVFVALSVP

-78 VGGAIADKFPKKN
+78 VGGAVADKFPKKN

-96 NIVRALLV
+96 NIIRAILV
-104 SAILTWFIV
+104 ATILTWFIV

-141 ILPELVEKHQ
+141 ILPELVEKHR
-151 LTQANSLTHM
+151 LTQANSLTQM
-161 SNQASVILGPVLGG
+161 TNQASVILGPVLGG

-180 SNYETIFSITI
+180 TNYETIFTITI
-191 LLLILAAILVQKIQ
+191 ILLIVAAILVQKIQ
-205 MTLQQEKK
+205 STIQEEPDKDK
-213 EEKSM
+213 GM

-257 PLFVKNVL
+257 PLFIKNVL
-265 HGDSLHF
+265 HGDSLQF
-272 SYLEAAVGSG
+272 SYLEAAVGGG
-282 MAVGAVI
+282 MAIGAVI
-289 VGLRNISRRR
+289 VGLKNINRRR
-299 GLFCIVMMLLSGMFF
+299 GLFCIVMMLLSGVFF
-314 FILNFSTELWHA
+314 LSINFSTALWQA
-326 LLAGACYGMTIAM
+326 LLAGAFYGITIAM

-360 MSLLMLTSMGFIPL
+360 MSLMMLSSMGFIPL
-374 SYAFTSLA
+374 SYAITSLA
-382 LAAGLPIVT
+382 LAAGIPIVT
-391 IMKSGAIAVIVF
+391 IMKSGAIAVIIF

>member
-1 MEELQQKEVATPQ
+1 MEELQQNKSALEG
-14 EEVSV
+14 SGK

-31 TATLCSSFALAF
+31 AATLFSSFALAF

-61 LGIVFVALSVP
+61 LGVVFVALSVP

-78 VGGAIADKFPKKN
+78 IGGAVADKFPKKN

-96 NIVRALLV
+96 NIIRAILV
-104 SAILTWFIV
+104 ATILTWFIV

-141 ILPELVEKHQ
+141 ILPELVEKSR
-151 LTQANSLTHM
+151 LTQANSLTQM
-161 SNQASVILGPVLGG
+161 TNQASVILGPVLGG

-180 SNYETIFSITI
+180 TNYETIFSITI
-191 LLLILAAILVQKIQ
+191 LLLIIAAILVQKIQ
-205 MTLQQEKK
+205 FTMPEQQNTDKG
-213 EEKSM
+213 M

-239 ICSAFLNLFLIGP
+239 LCSAFLNLFLIGP

-265 HGDSLHF
+265 HGDSLQF
-272 SYLEAAVGSG
+272 SYLEASVGGG
-282 MAVGAVI
+282 MAIGAVI
-289 VGLRNISRRR
+289 VGLKNINRRR
-299 GLFCIVMMLLSGMFF
+299 GLFCIIMMLLSGVFF
-314 FILNFSTELWHA
+314 LSINFSTVLWQA
-326 LLAGACYGMTIAM
+326 LLAGMFYGITIAM

-360 MSLLMLTSMGFIPL
+360 MSLLMLSSMGFIPL
-374 SYAFTSLA
+374 SYAFTSIA
-382 LAAGLPIVT
+382 LAIGIPIVT
-391 IMKSGAIAVIVF
+391 VMKSGAIAVIVF

>member
-1 MEELQQKEVATPQ
+1 MEELQQNKTALEG
-14 EEVSV
+14 SGK

-31 TATLCSSFALAF
+31 AATLFSSFALAF

-61 LGIVFVALSVP
+61 LGVVFVALSVP

-78 VGGAIADKFPKKN
+78 IGGAVADKFPKKN

-96 NIVRALLV
+96 NIIRAILV
-104 SAILTWFIV
+104 ATILTWFIV

-141 ILPELVEKHQ
+141 ILPELVEKSR
-151 LTQANSLTHM
+151 LTQANSLTQM
-161 SNQASVILGPVLGG
+161 TNQASVILGPVLGG

-180 SNYETIFSITI
+180 TNYETIFSITI
-191 LLLILAAILVQKIQ
+191 LLLIVAAILVQKIQ
-205 MTLQQEKK
+205 FTMPELKDTDKG
-213 EEKSM
+213 M

-265 HGDSLHF
+265 HGDSLQF
-272 SYLEAAVGSG
+272 SYLEASVGGG
-282 MAVGAVI
+282 MAIGAVI
-289 VGLRNISRRR
+289 VGLKNINRRR
-299 GLFCIVMMLLSGMFF
+299 GLFCIIMMLLSGVFF
-314 FILNFSTELWHA
+314 LAINFSTVLWQA
-326 LLAGACYGMTIAM
+326 LLAGMFYGITIAM

-360 MSLLMLTSMGFIPL
+360 MSLLMLSSMGFIPL
-374 SYAFTSLA
+374 SYAFTSIALA
-382 LAAGLPIVT
+382 LGIPIVT
-391 IMKSGAIAVIVF
+391 VMKSGAIAVIVF

>member
-1 MEELQQKEVATPQ
+1 MEELQQNKSALKENAK
-14 EEVSV
+14 

-31 TATLCSSFALAF
+31 AATLFSSFALAF

-61 LGIVFVALSVP
+61 LGVVFVALSVP

-78 VGGAIADKFPKKN
+78 IGGAVADKFPKKN

-96 NIVRALLV
+96 NIIRAILV
-104 SAILTWFIV
+104 ATILTWFIV

-141 ILPELVEKHQ
+141 ILPELVEKSR
-151 LTQANSLTHM
+151 LTQANSLTQM

-180 SNYETIFSITI
+180 TNYETIFSITI
-191 LLLILAAILVQKIQ
+191 LLLIVAAILVQKIQ
-205 MTLQQEKK
+205 FTMPEQQNTDKG
-213 EEKSM
+213 M

-239 ICSAFLNLFLIGP
+239 LCSAFLNLFLIGP

-265 HGDSLHF
+265 HGDSLQF
-272 SYLEAAVGSG
+272 SYLEASVGGG
-282 MAVGAVI
+282 MAIGAVI
-289 VGLRNISRRR
+289 VGLKNINRRR
-299 GLFCIVMMLLSGMFF
+299 GLFCIIMMLLSGVFF
-314 FILNFSTELWHA
+314 LSINFSTVLWQA
-326 LLAGACYGMTIAM
+326 LLAGMFYGITIAM

-360 MSLLMLTSMGFIPL
+360 MSLLMLSSMGFIPL
-374 SYAFTSLA
+374 SYAFTSIA
-382 LAAGLPIVT
+382 LAMGIPIVT
-391 IMKSGAIAVIVF
+391 VMKSGAIAVIVF

>member
-1 MEELQQKEVATPQ
+1 MEELQQNKSALEG
-14 EEVSV
+14 SGK

-31 TATLCSSFALAF
+31 AATLFSSFALAF

-61 LGIVFVALSVP
+61 LGVVFVALSVP

-78 VGGAIADKFPKKN
+78 VGGAVADKFPKKN

-96 NIVRALLV
+96 NIIRAILV
-104 SAILTWFIV
+104 ATILTWFIV

-141 ILPELVEKHQ
+141 ILPELVEKSR
-151 LTQANSLTHM
+151 LTQANSLTQM
-161 SNQASVILGPVLGG
+161 TNQASVILGPVLGG

-180 SNYETIFSITI
+180 TNYETIFSITI
-191 LLLILAAILVQKIQ
+191 LLLIVAAILVQKIQ
-205 MTLQQEKK
+205 FTMPEQQNTDKG
-213 EEKSM
+213 M

-265 HGDSLHF
+265 HGDSLQF
-272 SYLEAAVGSG
+272 SYLEASVGGG
-282 MAVGAVI
+282 MAIGAVI
-289 VGLRNISRRR
+289 VGLKNINRRR
-299 GLFCIVMMLLSGMFF
+299 GLFCIIMMLLSGVFF
-314 FILNFSTELWHA
+314 LSINFSTVLWQA
-326 LLAGACYGMTIAM
+326 LLAGMFYGITIAM

-360 MSLLMLTSMGFIPL
+360 MSLLMLSSMGFIPL
-374 SYAFTSLA
+374 SYAFTSIA
-382 LAAGLPIVT
+382 LAIEIPIVT
-391 IMKSGAIAVIVF
+391 VMKSGAIAVIVF

>member
-1 MEELQQKEVATPQ
+1 MEELQQNKSALEG
-14 EEVSV
+14 SGK

-31 TATLCSSFALAF
+31 AATLFSSFALAF

-78 VGGAIADKFPKKN
+78 IGGALADKFPKKN

-96 NIVRALLV
+96 NIIRAILV
-104 SAILTWFIV
+104 ATILTWFIV

-141 ILPELVEKHQ
+141 ILPELVEKSR
-151 LTQANSLTHM
+151 LTQANSLTQM
-161 SNQASVILGPVLGG
+161 TNQGSVILGPVLGG

-180 SNYETIFSITI
+180 TNYETIFSITI
-191 LLLILAAILVQKIQ
+191 LLLIIAAILVQKIQ
-205 MTLQQEKK
+205 FTVPEKNETDK
-213 EEKSM
+213 GM

-265 HGDSLHF
+265 HGDSLQF
-272 SYLEAAVGSG
+272 SYLEASVGGG
-282 MAVGAVI
+282 MAIGAVI
-289 VGLRNISRRR
+289 VGLKNINRRR
-299 GLFCIVMMLLSGMFF
+299 GLFCIIMMLLSGVFF
-314 FILNFSTELWHA
+314 LAINFSTVLWQA
-326 LLAGACYGMTIAM
+326 LLAGMFYGITIAM

-360 MSLLMLTSMGFIPL
+360 MSLLMLSSMGFIPL

-382 LAAGLPIVT
+382 LGIGIPIVT
-391 IMKSGAIAVIVF
+391 VMKSGAIAVIVF

>member
-1 MEELQQKEVATPQ
+1 MEELQQNKTALEG
-14 EEVSV
+14 SGK

-31 TATLCSSFALAF
+31 AATLFSSFALAF

-61 LGIVFVALSVP
+61 LGVVFVALSVP

-78 VGGAIADKFPKKN
+78 VGGAVADKFPKKN

-96 NIVRALLV
+96 NIIRAILV
-104 SAILTWFIV
+104 ATILTWFIV
-113 GDVTLYTFALFALFF
+113 GDITLYTFALFALFF

-141 ILPELVEKHQ
+141 ILPELVEKSR
-151 LTQANSLTHM
+151 LTQANSLTQM
-161 SNQASVILGPVLGG
+161 TNQASVILGPVLGG

-180 SNYETIFSITI
+180 TNYETIFSITI
-191 LLLILAAILVQKIQ
+191 LLLIVAAILVQKIQ
-205 MTLQQEKK
+205 FTMPEQKDTDKG
-213 EEKSM
+213 M

-224 GILYVKESPF
+224 GILYVKESPL

-265 HGDSLHF
+265 HGDSLQF
-272 SYLEAAVGSG
+272 SYLEASVGGG
-282 MAVGAVI
+282 MAIGAVI
-289 VGLRNISRRR
+289 VGLKNINRRR
-299 GLFCIVMMLLSGMFF
+299 GLFCIIMMLLSGVFF
-314 FILNFSTELWHA
+314 LSINFSTVLWQA
-326 LLAGACYGMTIAM
+326 LLAGMFYGITIAM

-360 MSLLMLTSMGFIPL
+360 MSLLMLSSMGFIPL
-374 SYAFTSLA
+374 SYAFTSIA
-382 LAAGLPIVT
+382 LAIGIPIVT
-391 IMKSGAIAVIVF
+391 VMKSGAIAVIVF

>member
-1 MEELQQKEVATPQ
+1 MEELQQNKTALEG
-14 EEVSV
+14 SGK

-31 TATLCSSFALAF
+31 AATLFSSFALAF

-61 LGIVFVALSVP
+61 LGVVFVALSVP

-78 VGGAIADKFPKKN
+78 IGGAVADKFPKKN

-96 NIVRALLV
+96 NIIRAILV
-104 SAILTWFIV
+104 ATILTWFIV

-141 ILPELVEKHQ
+141 ILPELVEKSR
-151 LTQANSLTHM
+151 LTQANSLTQM
-161 SNQASVILGPVLGG
+161 TNQASVILGPVLGG

-180 SNYETIFSITI
+180 TNYETIFSITI
-191 LLLILAAILVQKIQ
+191 LLLIVAAILVQKIQ
-205 MTLQQEKK
+205 FTMPELKDTDKG
-213 EEKSM
+213 M

-239 ICSAFLNLFLIGP
+239 LCSAFLNLFLIGP

-272 SYLEAAVGSG
+272 SYLEASVGGG
-282 MAVGAVI
+282 MAIGAVI
-289 VGLRNISRRR
+289 VGLKNINRRR
-299 GLFCIVMMLLSGMFF
+299 GLFCIIMMLLSGVFF
-314 FILNFSTELWHA
+314 LSINFSTVLWQA
-326 LLAGACYGMTIAM
+326 LLAGMFYGITIAM

-360 MSLLMLTSMGFIPL
+360 MSLLMLSSMGFIPL
-374 SYAFTSLA
+374 SYAFTSIA
-382 LAAGLPIVT
+382 LAMGIPIITV
-391 IMKSGAIAVIVF
+391 MKSGAIAVIVF

>member
-1 MEELQQKEVATPQ
+1 MEELQQNKSALKENAK
-14 EEVSV
+14 

-31 TATLCSSFALAF
+31 AATLFSSFALAF

-61 LGIVFVALSVP
+61 LGVVFVALSVP

-78 VGGAIADKFPKKN
+78 IGGAVADKFPKKN

-96 NIVRALLV
+96 NIIRAILV
-104 SAILTWFIV
+104 ATILTWFIV

-141 ILPELVEKHQ
+141 ILPELVEKSR
-151 LTQANSLTHM
+151 LTQANSLTQM

-180 SNYETIFSITI
+180 TNYETIFSITI
-191 LLLILAAILVQKIQ
+191 LLLIVAAILVQKIQ
-205 MTLQQEKK
+205 FTMPEQQNTDKG
-213 EEKSM
+213 M

-265 HGDSLHF
+265 HGDSLQF
-272 SYLEAAVGSG
+272 SYLEASVGGG
-282 MAVGAVI
+282 MAIGAVI
-289 VGLRNISRRR
+289 VGLKNVNRRR
-299 GLFCIVMMLLSGMFF
+299 GLFCIIMMLLSGVFF
-314 FILNFSTELWHA
+314 LSINFSTVLWQA
-326 LLAGACYGMTIAM
+326 LLAGMFYGITIAM

-360 MSLLMLTSMGFIPL
+360 MSLLMLSSMGFIPL
-374 SYAFTSLA
+374 SYAFTSIA
-382 LAAGLPIVT
+382 LAIGTPIVT
-391 IMKSGAIAVIVF
+391 VMKSGAIAVIVF

>member
-1 MEELQQKEVATPQ
+1 MEELQQNKSALEG
-14 EEVSV
+14 SGK

-31 TATLCSSFALAF
+31 AATLFSSFALAF

-61 LGIVFVALSVP
+61 LGVVFVALSVP

-78 VGGAIADKFPKKN
+78 IGGAVADKFPKKN

-96 NIVRALLV
+96 NIIRAILV
-104 SAILTWFIV
+104 ATILTWFIV

-141 ILPELVEKHQ
+141 ILPELVEKSR
-151 LTQANSLTHM
+151 LTQANSLTQM
-161 SNQASVILGPVLGG
+161 TNQASVILGPVLGG

-180 SNYETIFSITI
+180 TNYETIFSITI
-191 LLLILAAILVQKIQ
+191 LLLIVAAILVQKIQ
-205 MTLQQEKK
+205 FTVPEQQNTDKG
-213 EEKSM
+213 M

-239 ICSAFLNLFLIGP
+239 LCSAFLNLFLIGP

-265 HGDSLHF
+265 HGDSLQF
-272 SYLEAAVGSG
+272 SYLEASVGGG
-282 MAVGAVI
+282 MAIGAVI
-289 VGLRNISRRR
+289 VGLKNINRRR
-299 GLFCIVMMLLSGMFF
+299 GLFCIIMMLLSGVFF
-314 FILNFSTELWHA
+314 LSINFSTVLWQA
-326 LLAGACYGMTIAM
+326 LLAGMFYGITIAM

-360 MSLLMLTSMGFIPL
+360 MSLLMLSSMGFIPL
-374 SYAFTSLA
+374 SYAFTSIA
-382 LAAGLPIVT
+382 LAIGIPIVT
-391 IMKSGAIAVIVF
+391 VMKSGAIAVIVF